1 MKNSKHL
8 SVLKIKHP
16 IFLYISEEK
25 GCESIIYEG
34 CPKCFPEL
42 SVLNQNEWE
51 MSVSMVYFGFLYA

>member
-42 SVLNQNEWE
+42 SVLQ
-51 MSVSMVYFGFLYA
+51 SKSMGNVCFCGLF